1 MRRRATPS
9 SLRQHHSDSARWAA
23 SGDGVMSIGGI
34 GEAIILETQL

>member
-1 MRRRATPS
+1 MRRHANPS
-9 SLRQHHSDSARWAA
+9 SLRQRHSDSGRWVA